1 MNWVGFASMLILILV
16 GIGMFFTGYS
26 LGMQWVIT
34 NLQIEVL
41 KVGRNAENSNGPD
54 RNNNDQ

>member
-26 LGMQWVIT
+26 MGMQWVIQKL
-34 NLQIEVL
+34 NIEVMRD
-41 KVGRNAENSNGPD
+41 GREAEDSNGTSGI
-54 RNNNDQ
+54 NNT

>member
-26 LGMQWVIT
+26 MGMQWVIQKL
-34 NLQIEVL
+34 NIEV
-41 KVGRNAENSNGPD
+41 VRDGREAEDSDGPD
-54 RNNNDQ
+54 RNHNDQ

>member
-1 MNWVGFASMLILILV
+1 MSSFGIAIMIIVVLV

-41 KVGRNAENSNGPD
+41 KVGRNAENSDGADGNH
-54 RNNNDQ
+54 NDQ

>member
-26 LGMQWVIT
+26 MGMQWVIQKL
-34 NLQIEVL
+34 NIEV
-41 KVGRNAENSNGPD
+41 VRDGRETEDSNGTSGI
-54 RNNNDQ
+54 NNT

>member
-26 LGMQWVIT
+26 MGMQWVIT
-34 NLQIEVL
+34 KLQIEVL
-41 KVGRNAENSNGPD
+41 QNGRTTENSDGTSGI
-54 RNNNDQ
+54 NNT